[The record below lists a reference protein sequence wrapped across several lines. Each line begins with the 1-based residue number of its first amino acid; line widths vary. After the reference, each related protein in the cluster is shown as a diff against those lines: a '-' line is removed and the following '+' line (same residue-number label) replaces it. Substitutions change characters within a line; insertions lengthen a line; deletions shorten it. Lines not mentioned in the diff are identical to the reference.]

1 MMGKLSY
8 SGKLLGEFVGFA
20 KAHKAYWI
28 VPLALLL
35 GLASVLI
42 VAGQSIAPVLYTLF

>member
-1 MMGKLSY
+1 MGKLAY
-8 SGKLLGEFVGFA
+8 SGKLLREFIGFA
-20 KAHKAYWI
+20 KANKAYWI

-42 VAGQSIAPVLYTLF
+42 VAGQSLAPVIYTLF